1 MYKCLH
7 ASSIKPVK
15 TKFIRMKLFSKIL
28 SFLFHPM
35 LMPTLGIFFILNS
48 GNHHAFLP
56 FEIKRLVYI
65 IVFTSTCL
73 LPVSLLPLFL
83 QIKLIKSFEME
94 TARERVYPALTS
106 AAFFL
111 LGYFLLTRL
120 NVSVLIEAFLLSS
133 LIAILISVAIS
144 FFWKISLH
152 ALAVG
157 GVSGLLVALMFE
169 YGIDLLPLFSV
180 IVVISGLV
188 AMARLYLN
196 AHSPFQIYAGY
207 FLGLIIIGSGI
218 MLI

>member
-106 AAFFL
+106 ADCIENEDKRKP
-111 LGYFLLTRL
+111 LTDDKLAKILQEKSYNIARRTVAKYREQL
-120 NVSVLIEAFLLSS
+120 NIPV
-133 LIAILISVAIS
+133 
-144 FFWKISLH
+144 
-152 ALAVG
+152 
-157 GVSGLLVALMFE
+157 
-169 YGIDLLPLFSV
+169 
-180 IVVISGLV
+180 
-188 AMARLYLN
+188 ARLRKEW
-196 AHSPFQIYAGY
+196 
-207 FLGLIIIGSGI
+207 
-218 MLI
+218 